1 VFISYFE
8 EVRVLSIIFLSAA
21 ILTKVKFF
29 YIRYCKIQYFK
40 YKINVGIILTNKIYN
55 TLNIIVEERIY
66 MVDNFEIKGEQNG
79 SIRGIINRPSI
90 SGKIPCIIFCHGFMG
105 NKLGHN
111 FMFVKIA
118 RTLEKLN
125 IASIRFDFRGSGESD
140 GDFKDITISSEVE
153 DCKRVLQ
160 FANSLDYID
169 KNNINILGF
178 SMGAAIAVVI
188 ASSYS
193 NIIKN
198 SILMSA
204 GFNMYDIFISE
215 ATGDRLYEFLEKGY
229 INFENNI
236 LSEKAIED
244 AFNYRVFDYL
254 KDMKGNTLII
264 HGTEDKSVYPLYARK
279 IQQLL
284 GSKAKLKFI
293 KGADHCYSS
302 PEYYAELVKEIV
314 LFVKEYII

>member
-1 VFISYFE
+1 M
-8 EVRVLSIIFLSAA
+8 
-21 ILTKVKFF
+21 
-29 YIRYCKIQYFK
+29 
-40 YKINVGIILTNKIYN
+40 
-55 TLNIIVEERIY
+55 VE
-66 MVDNFEIKGEQNG
+66 NFEIKDEQNR
-79 SIRGIINRPSI
+79 SIRGIINRPGI
-90 SGKIPCIIFCHGFMG
+90 LDKIPCIIFCHGFMG

-111 FMFVKIA
+111 FMFVKMA

-125 IASIRFDFRGSGESD
+125 IASIRFDFMGSGESD
-140 GDFKDITISSEVE
+140 GDFKDVTISSEVE

-160 FANSLDYID
+160 FVSSLDYID
-169 KNNINILGF
+169 KDNINILGF

-188 ASSYS
+188 ASTYP

-215 ATGDRLYEFLEKGY
+215 AIGDRLYEFLEKGY

-254 KDMKGNTLII
+254 KDMQGNTLIV
-264 HGTEDKSVYPLYARK
+264 HGTEDKSVHPLYAKK

-293 KGADHCYSS
+293 KGSDHCYSS
-302 PEYYAELVKEIV
+302 PEYYEELVKQIIK
-314 LFVKEYII
+314 FVEGYIL

>member
-1 VFISYFE
+1 M
-8 EVRVLSIIFLSAA
+8 
-21 ILTKVKFF
+21 
-29 YIRYCKIQYFK
+29 
-40 YKINVGIILTNKIYN
+40 
-55 TLNIIVEERIY
+55 VE
-66 MVDNFEIKGEQNG
+66 NFEIKDEQNR
-79 SIRGIINRPSI
+79 SIRGIINRPGI
-90 SGKIPCIIFCHGFMG
+90 SDKIPCIIFCHGFMG

-111 FMFVKIA
+111 FMFVKMA

-125 IASIRFDFRGSGESD
+125 IASIRFDFMGSGESD
-140 GDFKDITISSEVE
+140 GDFKDVTISSEVE

-160 FANSLDYID
+160 FVSSLDYID
-169 KNNINILGF
+169 KDNINILGF

-188 ASSYS
+188 ASTYP

-215 ATGDRLYEFLEKGY
+215 AIGDRLYEFLEKGY

-254 KDMKGNTLII
+254 KDMQGNTLIV
-264 HGTEDKSVYPLYARK
+264 HGTEDKSVHPLYAKK

-293 KGADHCYSS
+293 KGSDHCYSS
-302 PEYYAELVKEIV
+302 PEYYEELVKQIIK
-314 LFVKEYII
+314 FVEGYIL

>member
-1 VFISYFE
+1 M
-8 EVRVLSIIFLSAA
+8 
-21 ILTKVKFF
+21 
-29 YIRYCKIQYFK
+29 
-40 YKINVGIILTNKIYN
+40 
-55 TLNIIVEERIY
+55 VE
-66 MVDNFEIKGEQNG
+66 NFEIKDEQNR
-79 SIRGIINRPSI
+79 SIRGIINRPGI
-90 SGKIPCIIFCHGFMG
+90 SDKIPCIIFCHGFMG

-111 FMFVKIA
+111 FMFVKMA

-125 IASIRFDFRGSGESD
+125 IASIRFDFMGSGESD
-140 GDFKDITISSEVE
+140 GDFKDVTISSEVE
-153 DCKRVLQ
+153 DCKKVLQ
-160 FANSLDYID
+160 FVSSLDYID
-169 KNNINILGF
+169 KGNINILGF
-178 SMGAAIAVVI
+178 SMGATIAVVI
-188 ASSYS
+188 ASTYT

-254 KDMKGNTLII
+254 KDMQGNTLIV
-264 HGTEDKSVYPLYARK
+264 HGTEDKSVHPLYAKK

-284 GSKAKLKFI
+284 GGRAKLKFI
-293 KGADHCYSS
+293 KGSDHCYSS
-302 PEYYAELVKEIV
+302 PEYYEELVKQIV
-314 LFVKEYII
+314 KFVKAYIL